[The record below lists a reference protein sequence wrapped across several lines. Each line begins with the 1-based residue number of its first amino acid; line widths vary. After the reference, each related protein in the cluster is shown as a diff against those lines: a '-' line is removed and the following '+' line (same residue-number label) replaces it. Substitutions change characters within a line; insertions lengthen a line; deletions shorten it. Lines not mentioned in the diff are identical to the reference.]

1 MRVSLSL
8 FLCERL
14 LLLLLC
20 ENAYI
25 PCARVSCFFLSCVF
39 SKTAEKKMQI
49 QVKNK
54 MSREEEEK
62 GEEEKEEKEKQKR
75 ATIASAPDDDEQQ
88 NLPIFLAEK
97 LRKAATDRREKASI
111 ARSRKGELNA
121 QKKAA
126 EEEAGVSYLKFA
138 ARATEMTRTQKRI
151 NRGGY

>member
-1 MRVSLSL
+1 
-8 FLCERL
+8 
-14 LLLLLC
+14 
-20 ENAYI
+20 
-25 PCARVSCFFLSCVF
+25 
-39 SKTAEKKMQI
+39 MQI

-97 LRKAATDRREKASI
+97 LRKAAIDRREKASI

>member
-1 MRVSLSL
+1 MMI
-8 FLCERL
+8 
-14 LLLLLC
+14 
-20 ENAYI
+20 N
-25 PCARVSCFFLSCVF
+25 FFLVLGVQNRR
-39 SKTAEKKMQI
+39 KNEKKM
-49 QVKNK
+49 
-54 MSREEEEK
+54 EEEK
-62 GEEEKEEKEKQKR
+62 VEEEKEEKEKQKR

-126 EEEAGVSYLKFA
+126 EEWGVSYLKFA

>member
-1 MRVSLSL
+1 M
-8 FLCERL
+8 
-14 LLLLLC
+14 
-20 ENAYI
+20 
-25 PCARVSCFFLSCVF
+25 
-39 SKTAEKKMQI
+39 KKKM
-49 QVKNK
+49 
-54 MSREEEEK
+54 SPSGEEEK
-62 GEEEKEEKEKQKR
+62 VEEEKEEKEKQKR

-126 EEEAGVSYLKFA
+126 AEEAGVSYLKFA

>member
-1 MRVSLSL
+1 MDK
-8 FLCERL
+8 F
-14 LLLLLC
+14 
-20 ENAYI
+20 
-25 PCARVSCFFLSCVF
+25 P
-39 SKTAEKKMQI
+39 KPQ
-49 QVKNK
+49 KNK

-126 EEEAGVSYLKFA
+126 EEWGVSYLKFA